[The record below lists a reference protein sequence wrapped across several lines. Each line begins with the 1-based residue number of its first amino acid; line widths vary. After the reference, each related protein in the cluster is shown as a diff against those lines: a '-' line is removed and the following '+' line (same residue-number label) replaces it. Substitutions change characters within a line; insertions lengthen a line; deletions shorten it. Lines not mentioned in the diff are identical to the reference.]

1 MIIMK
6 TTKFAKRVLYFWE
19 WLLIWG
25 GVSVAFELPT
35 HPLGFGEII
44 KSLKSPDNLM
54 VTYPLILVASVI
66 WALNCGSPRC
76 FLRFFQKQMKLDFLK
91 KSNDH
96 VHHESRT

>member
-1 MIIMK
+1 MIVMK

-35 HPLGFGEII
+35 HPLGFSEII

-66 WALNCGSPRC
+66 WALSCGSPRHLPI
-76 FLRFFQKQMKLDFLK
+76 FLKRQMRLDFFK
-91 KSNDH
+91 KSNGH
-96 VHHESRT
+96 VHHESGT